1 MLDEIRARADA
12 ATEGPWK
19 ARGLECNT
27 VVIDGSN
34 KVLASLGDPLSGYC
48 WKAAEFIAAARSDVP
63 RLLAAVD
70 AALALAEEWRYKGE
84 FDWGTWQAGEGPD
97 FEGHVL
103 NRAAAELRAAVTEAL
118 EGK

>member
-1 MLDEIRARADA
+1 MLDDIRARADA
-12 ATEGPWK
+12 VALVGWGTD
-19 ARGLECNT
+19 L
-27 VVIDGSN
+27 V
-34 KVLASLGDPLSGYC
+34 
-48 WKAAEFIAAARSDVP
+48 

-70 AALALAEEWRYKGE
+70 AALALAEQWRYKGE

-103 NRAAAELRAAVTEAL
+103 NRAAAELRRAVTEAL

>member
-1 MLDEIRARADA
+1 VSALDDIRARADV
-12 ATEGPWK
+12 ATRSAVG
-19 ARGLECNT
+19 ALR
-27 VVIDGSN
+27 
-34 KVLASLGDPLSGYC
+34 
-48 WKAAEFIAAARSDVP
+48 FARSDVP
-63 RLLAAVD
+63 HLLAAVD
-70 AALALAEEWRYKGE
+70 AALALAEQWRYKGE